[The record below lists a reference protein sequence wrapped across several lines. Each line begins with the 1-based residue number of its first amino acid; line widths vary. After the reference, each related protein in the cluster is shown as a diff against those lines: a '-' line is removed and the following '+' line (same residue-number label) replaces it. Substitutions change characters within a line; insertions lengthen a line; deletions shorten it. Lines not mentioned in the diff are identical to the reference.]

1 MHLLVMPVHYL
12 TNLTYHA
19 IEIWPLNELHQH
31 SKHPV
36 WCHRFY
42 LFNLLWTWCALLLY
56 MIPVFGASHLG
67 KSHRCNILAGK
78 VFMVNW
84 WWYLITSCCNVYSL
98 HSVDFPTDDCVTIC
112 DLNQNYCSEA
122 QLFLFNHVETME
134 TSILDTWTSPKKV
147 CFAFV
152 WFYFSYVIYMLHL
165 CSVLT
170 RCSTSSSVRSHCMP
184 SRSVSLGPRFRQRFW

>member
-1 MHLLVMPVHYL
+1 MP
-12 TNLTYHA
+12 
-19 IEIWPLNELHQH
+19 
-31 SKHPV
+31 SKFGHWMNSISTRSILCGATVFICSICCGPGV
-36 WCHRFY
+36 LY
-42 LFNLLWTWCALLLY
+42 SLY

-112 DLNQNYCSEA
+112 DLNQNYCSETL
-122 QLFLFNHVETME
+122 LFLSNHVETME
-134 TSILDTWTSPKKV
+134 TSILDTWTAPKKV

-184 SRSVSLGPRFRQRFW
+184 SRSVSLGPRFRQRFWSLGS